1 MTEPGSPRSK
11 RRRPRPQ
18 VRSDLSLIMGLGLL
32 GFFIAVG
39 FMLNAGP
46 RDNNLGNKPNP
57 ASSQSR

>member
-1 MTEPGSPRSK
+1 
-11 RRRPRPQ
+11 
-18 VRSDLSLIMGLGLL
+18 MGLGLL